1 MLTAAALAVVIDA
14 HRPVVDETLRFLG
27 AGAATYLLDAIEAQ
41 AMVRGIDTAEMLLSL
56 LEQMAQTDAF
66 LVMLRARQVA
76 LPEVEAPPFA
86 PQPAVQDLAIGQVTE
101 GGFDLAALGHFA
113 FSAKA
118 FRCRILIDGA
128 PQGSGA
134 FVSPRLVLTAA
145 HVIESLTPGQR
156 LEVMA
161 EDGTRHVARKVWDSP
176 CHPDE
181 HLGALPPAAAADSYA
196 DAALLKLLHPVG
208 RRLAAIGLPEGL
220 DPNWTGP
227 RHLFL
232 VHFPQGEDTGGSP
245 GRVLRN
251 PGDLRLVHDIA
262 TEPGSS
268 GGPGFDRGLRFV
280 GLHQGRLRGGNN
292 RRLVPFDH
300 FAANAAFRGEI
311 TTDSRLRAIWSL
323 DGSPDG
329 HLVLGRSLFVEAAR
343 ALALGEVPMLAGL
356 WVRRADTTMA
366 TGLSFSHRILTSLLQ
381 GLDVAADVT
390 LIPTEQA
397 SGDLIAT
404 IDGLTGADPATPRAG
419 VRGDE
424 TTLTAS
430 DADRAAALMDR
441 LGAIAAAGRQQWLFF
456 ENPPEGLGQRAQ
468 FQLEHIVRLA
478 MRIAGVHVVLAGFE
492 TYGLVDTRFESID
505 DAQTSTRPGML
516 VEILGDTPVADIRA
530 TLTEACRD
538 TGLDWSP
545 DIIRH
550 EVEQAIAGRSR
561 PGDRL
566 AAKHLEDVA
575 LRLSRSL
582 RQRLVA

>member
-1 MLTAAALAVVIDA
+1 MLTAAALAAVIAA

-27 AGAATYLLDAIEAQ
+27 AGAAEYNLDAIEVQ
-41 AMVRGIDTAEMLLSL
+41 AMLRGRDTADMLLSL
-56 LEQMAQTDAF
+56 LDQMQQTDAF
-66 LVMLRARQVA
+66 LVMLRARQIA
-76 LPEVEAPPFA
+76 LPQGAPAPFA
-86 PQPAVQDLAIGQVTE
+86 PLPAAHDMAIGQVTE
-101 GGFDLAALGHFA
+101 GGFDLDELGRFA

-128 PQGSGA
+128 PWGSGA

-145 HVIESLTPGQR
+145 HVIESLTHGQR

-181 HLGALPPAAAADSYA
+181 HLGGLPPTAAAVSNA

-208 RRLAAIGLPEGL
+208 RRLAAISLPEGL

-251 PGDLRLVHDIA
+251 PGELRLVHDIA

-292 RRLVPFDH
+292 RRLVPFDR
-300 FAANAAFRGEI
+300 FAANSAFRDEI
-311 TTDSRLRAIWSL
+311 AADSRLRALWSL

-329 HLVLGRSLFVEAAR
+329 HLVLGRSLFVDAAR

-356 WVRRADTTMA
+356 WVRPADTAMS
-366 TGLSFSHRILTSLLQ
+366 TGLSFSHRILTALLQ

-404 IDGLTGADPATPRAG
+404 IDSLTGADPATPRAG

-441 LGAIAAAGRQQWLFF
+441 LGALAAAGRQQWLFF

-468 FQLEHIVRLA
+468 FQMEHIVRLA
-478 MRIAGVHVVLAGFE
+478 LRIAGVHVVLAGFE

-505 DAQTSTRPGML
+505 DVQTSTRPGLL

-538 TGLDWSP
+538 TGLEWSP

-550 EVEQAIAGRSR
+550 EVEQALAGLPHPSE
-561 PGDRL
+561 RL
-566 AAKHLEDVA
+566 AAEHLGTVA
-575 LRLSRSL
+575 LRLAETL
-582 RQRLVA
+582 RQRLAA